1 MAQTFINVQ
10 DYVALD
16 NVYIIEKPAMLED
29 MVLFQSL
36 CKFYVLAF
44 ITIGTSSG
52 LLDYF
57 LFIYFISLF
66 IYLFIF
72 IYVFIYLFVYLF
84 IYLFIV

>member
-1 MAQTFINVQ
+1 M
-10 DYVALD
+10 ALD
-16 NVYIIEKPAMLED
+16 SVYRIEKPAMLED

-57 LFIYFISLF
+57 LFILF
-66 IYLFIF
+66 IYSF
-72 IYVFIYLFVYLF
+72 IYFYLF
-84 IYLFIV
+84 IYLFIYLFVV